1 MKIFPSRSKPGILY
15 GRAKIHKPVT
25 NNFPSFCPIL
35 SAIGISTFDLA
46 KFLVS
51 ILKRLPENENTV
63 HNSFSFASEV
73 SKFNSKNLMVGLNV
87 ESLFTNIPLE
97 ETIAR
102 IFNDLFLTT
111 AKVHI
116 FERKELIQL
125 LTFAAYKS
133 FFIFD
138 GEYHPQIGVAMGLPL
153 G

>member
-1 MKIFPSRSKPGILY
+1 M
-15 GRAKIHKPVT
+15 T
-25 NNFPSFCPIL
+25 NNFPSFCPNL